1 VAAWPGVHTGIHT
14 AFRAHVRLSSPRCKD
29 VCPARCTHTVASHT
43 SPRARSLRAVVS
55 TQVLGLYRSML
66 HAVNSKPED
75 GRQVWREHIRSE
87 FEKSKG
93 LSRGDVSAIE
103 HRLRIGSRQYVL
115 LPLAHTRPSMLAS
128 AACYTIPPISVSA
141 TISSSLLL
149 MCILRHTVHVCTG
162 SLSAQHDAASLVHRR
177 HAAAVLRTVP
187 FP

>member
-1 VAAWPGVHTGIHT
+1 
-14 AFRAHVRLSSPRCKD
+14 
-29 VCPARCTHTVASHT
+29 
-43 SPRARSLRAVVS
+43 
-55 TQVLGLYRSML
+55 ML

-115 LPLAHTRPSMLAS
+115 LPLTHTRPSMLAS

-141 TISSSLLL
+141 TISSSLLV

-162 SLSAQHDAASLVHRR
+162 SLSA
-177 HAAAVLRTVP
+177 
-187 FP
+187 